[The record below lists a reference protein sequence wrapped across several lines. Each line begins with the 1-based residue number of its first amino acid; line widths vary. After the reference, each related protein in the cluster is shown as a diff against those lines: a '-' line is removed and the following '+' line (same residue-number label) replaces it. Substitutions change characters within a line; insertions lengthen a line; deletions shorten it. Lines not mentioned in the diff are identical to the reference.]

1 MPDEKLAA
9 IRAQL
14 PALARGVYLNN
25 GTTGPLP
32 VPAAEAMQAALA
44 RELGQGRVDPMY
56 FPEVFATVRELRAAL
71 ADLLGATPGEIALTA
86 NTTEGMNLALL
97 SLRWRPGDEVITA
110 TTEHPG
116 GLFPVHVL
124 RRRYGVTVRMA
135 DLTTPGPDPVEAV
148 RRLITPRTRLIAVS
162 HVAWGTGELYPI
174 ADLAELAH
182 RHGALLAVDGAQGA
196 GAVPVDLR
204 SAGVDFY
211 AFPGQ
216 KWLLG
221 PEGTGGL
228 YVRADVQAELLPVFA
243 GYFTAQ
249 AHNAHDF
256 LPHPDARRFEW
267 GGRHPVA
274 LAGLLAAVRWLSREV
289 GPGWAAAR
297 IQALAARLRQRLGEV
312 PGVRV
317 VTPDRHAGLV
327 TVQVEGMEPE
337 AAARELLRRG
347 FWIRS
352 VPTPPGVRISCGFYN
367 TEEEI
372 DRIAGALA
380 DLARKT

>member
-44 RELGQGRVDPMY
+44 RELGQGRADPTY
-56 FPEVFATVRELRAAL
+56 FAEVFALTRDLRAAL
-71 ADLLGATPGEIALTA
+71 AGLLGATPEEIALTA
-86 NTTEGMNLALL
+86 STTEGMNLAVL
-97 SLRWRPGDEVITA
+97 SLRWRPGDEVITV

-135 DLTTPGPDPVEAV
+135 DLNTPGWDPVEAV
-148 RRLITPRTRLIAVS
+148 RRVITPRTRLIAIS

-174 ADLAELAH
+174 ADLAALAH

-196 GAVPVDLR
+196 GAVRLDLR
-204 SAGVDFY
+204 STEVDFY
-211 AFPGQ
+211 SFPGQ

-228 YVRADVQAELLPVFA
+228 YVRAGAQPDLLPVFA

-249 AHNAHDF
+249 AHHAHDF

-274 LAGLLAAVRWLSREV
+274 LAGLLAAVRWLTREV
-289 GPGWAAAR
+289 GLGWATAR
-297 IQALAARLRQRLGEV
+297 IQALAARLRRLLGEV
-312 PGVRV
+312 PGLRV

-327 TVQVEGMEPE
+327 TVQFGGIEPE
-337 AAARELLRRG
+337 TAARELLRQG

-352 VPTPPGVRISCGFYN
+352 VPVPRGVRVSCGFYN

-372 DRIAGALA
+372 DRIAAA
-380 DLARKT
+380 VANLARKT